1 MTVLALVMGLSM
13 LFASSSFDLGRPY
26 VFRNLSISRLPNV
39 IKK

>member
-13 LFASSSFDLGRPY
+13 LFASSFDLGRPY
-26 VFRNLSISRLPNV
+26 VFRNLSISRLPNL